1 MTIKEQVTS
10 DMKDAM
16 RARNKEK
23 LSALR
28 MLLAAVKQREVD
40 ERITATDDIMLGI
53 IAKLVKQ
60 RRDSVEQFRAGGR
73 EDLARKESYEIEV
86 LSAYLPKQMSE
97 DEVKA
102 VIAEVIAATGA
113 SGMASMGRVMGAV
126 KAKVAGR
133 ADMGRVS
140 GLVRAA
146 LMS

>member
-1 MTIKEQVTS
+1 MTIKEQVTN

-73 EDLARKESYEIEV
+73 EDLVSKESYEIEV

-146 LMS
+146 LLP